1 MCRKKNMHFPVV
13 YTAAVLFT
21 MVLGTRTKE
30 IHEEK
35 HDKVR
40 DLETLA
46 SGYIYRTDG
55 QSPPLFIRLGE
66 GNNEKYNA
74 ILESK

>member
-1 MCRKKNMHFPVV
+1 MNFPVV
-13 YTAAVLFT
+13 YTTVVFFT

-35 HDKVR
+35 HDKVQ
-40 DLETLA
+40 DPETLA